1 MSRTKNSEA
10 NNKWAIGV
18 IAGSVVVGVT
28 TVVLVGAQAQS
39 LQTTSANG
47 TSVSSVVSATTVGPI
62 ISAAPAITG
71 PAPLYPG
78 QDPG

>member
-1 MSRTKNSEA
+1 MSQTKNSEA
-10 NNKWAIGV
+10 NNKWAVGV
-18 IAGSVVVGVT
+18 IAGSMIVGVT
-28 TVVLVGAQAQS
+28 TLLFVGAQAQS
-39 LQTTSANG
+39 LQSTSANG

>member
-1 MSRTKNSEA
+1 MSRTKNSEVS
-10 NNKWAIGV
+10 NKWAIGV
-18 IAGSVVVGVT
+18 IAGSMVVGAT
-28 TVVLVGAQAQS
+28 TVILVGAQAQS
-39 LQTTSANG
+39 VQSTSANG

>member
-1 MSRTKNSEA
+1 MSHTKNSEA

-18 IAGSVVVGVT
+18 IAGSMIFGVT
-28 TVVLVGAQAQS
+28 TLVFVGAQAQS
-39 LQTTSANG
+39 LQSTSANG

>member
-1 MSRTKNSEA
+1 MSRTKNSEI
-10 NNKWAIGV
+10 NKKWAAGV
-18 IAGSVVVGVT
+18 IAGSMAVCAMAVAF
-28 TVVLVGAQAQS
+28 VGAQAQT
-39 LQTTSANG
+39 LQSTSANG

>member
-1 MSRTKNSEA
+1 MAVCASA
-10 NNKWAIGV
+10 
-18 IAGSVVVGVT
+18 
-28 TVVLVGAQAQS
+28 VVLVGAQAHS
-39 LQTTSANG
+39 LKTTSANG